1 MDLEEDIIEEENEKE
16 IIIQNEPDFN
26 HDDSLLKTLKTTH
39 KAPKGMYFD
48 EDYFTDLVINKY
60 LPTIKRDEN
69 GKIISSDKVL
79 ENEDFLA
86 FHDIA
91 PKAPIHVLIIP
102 KKFTKD
108 FQQLSP
114 KEMVGMTEFIQE
126 CAKTLGLDKNGYR
139 IISNVGIDGGQEI
152 PYLHFHLLGGAKL
165 RWDNLAQNISEQ
177 QRLEEAKKGM

>member
-79 ENEDFLA
+79 ENEVLANILLVVNLSFSFLSTDRRRII
-86 FHDIA
+86 FFQ
-91 PKAPIHVLIIP
+91 PKA
-102 KKFTKD
+102 TKQC
-108 FQQLSP
+108 FLRSHGHLHNSP
-114 KEMVGMTEFIQE
+114 HRRTPAAGHCHCGCRQV
-126 CAKTLGLDKNGYR
+126 C
-139 IISNVGIDGGQEI
+139 
-152 PYLHFHLLGGAKL
+152 
-165 RWDNLAQNISEQ
+165 RWNCPDC
-177 QRLEEAKKGM
+177 GT